1 MKFTTSTLLST
12 SAILATSAALTPT
25 SGTSYRLVI
34 NSTNP
39 AISGSSL
46 ALKDDPTANTSPN
59 ALGSWSTGEP
69 REEYTFTFSPN
80 PDNDK
85 LYELKGA
92 VRQTHLILTG
102 NDAAM
107 PLYDVAIGADPTPA
121 GDDKL
126 FTNNF
131 MIYNDNE
138 LLHAQRWGVTHNA
151 SDMVGS
157 GTWRACK
164 NNTEYDYLVLWYD
177 GLSALQ
183 DYYEGCETVLLNIE
197 EVGSSGASIT
207 GVPAPTATGSGG
219 FITGVPAP
227 TGTNTGFITG
237 VSAPTGNS
245 SGTGARPTPTSFEG
259 AAPQL
264 GMASAL
270 ISFVFG
276 AAAFML

>member
-1 MKFTTSTLLST
+1 MNSSSQQQHNQQHRKPFHLFFPVSSFGFSFASSISTFASCPTTKFKFKMKFTTSTLLST

-177 GLSALQ
+177 GKLS
-183 DYYEGCETVLLNIE
+183 YSPRTF
-197 EVGSSGASIT
+197 
-207 GVPAPTATGSGG
+207 APES
-219 FITGVPAP
+219 
-227 TGTNTGFITG
+227 
-237 VSAPTGNS
+237 
-245 SGTGARPTPTSFEG
+245 
-259 AAPQL
+259 
-264 GMASAL
+264 
-270 ISFVFG
+270 
-276 AAAFML
+276 